1 MGRNRGLNWTLWAL
15 LSCSLCVATVRAD
28 ELSQRELAQQDQIAE
43 LAQQLSIVVD
53 EVARLRTQLAVP
65 EEDTELESVHG
76 LGPAASKVYGIG
88 RGLSLGGYAEGVY
101 TNQIGDADGNGEA
114 TADMLRMVLY
124 TGYKFTDSLVFNTE
138 LEFEHAGTGG
148 GGDVSVEFAA
158 LDYLVHPALNFRGG
172 LVLVPM
178 GFVNEVHEP
187 PFFFGTQRP
196 SPEQAIIPSTWR
208 ENGVGV
214 YGQLGEGRLK
224 YRAYAVN
231 GFDASGFT
239 SSGLRGG
246 RQKGSRAKANDL
258 AVVGRID
265 FEPLSGWLVGAS
277 YYQGDSGQD
286 QDYMQTSGTSVALPD
301 VRTRI
306 WEVHSELR
314 RGPLFARALWA
325 QADMS
330 DAGELSTALQLP
342 SNRPVASSMVGGYAE
357 VAYDLMQLIS
367 PGSERELLPFFRFE
381 YTDTQQDVPRGFT
394 RDRRQPRRLFIPGLQ
409 FKPIPQVVLKLDYR
423 IIDNWDGSAADELS
437 VGFGLV
443 F

>member
-15 LSCSLCVATVRAD
+15 LPCSLCVATVRAD

-148 GGDVSVEFAA
+148 GGDVSVEFAT

-196 SPEQAIIPSTWR
+196 SPERAIIPSTWR

-214 YGQLGEGRLK
+214 YGQLGEGRLQ

-265 FEPLSGWLVGAS
+265 FEPLSGWRVGAS

>member
-124 TGYKFTDSLVFNTE
+124 TGYKFTDNLVFNTE

-214 YGQLGEGRLK
+214 YGKLGEGRLQ

-277 YYQGDSGQD
+277 YYQGDSGQG

-330 DAGELSTALQLP
+330 DAGRAQHGPPAALEQACGQQHGRRVRGGRVRLDAAHFSRLGEGAPAILSVRVHRHTARCSAWLHTGP
-342 SNRPVASSMVGGYAE
+342 
-357 VAYDLMQLIS
+357 
-367 PGSERELLPFFRFE
+367 
-381 YTDTQQDVPRGFT
+381 
-394 RDRRQPRRLFIPGLQ
+394 
-409 FKPIPQVVLKLDYR
+409 
-423 IIDNWDGSAADELS
+423 SAAAAPLHS
-437 VGFGLV
+437 GLAV
-443 F
+443 QADPAGRAQARLPHHRQLGRECCR